1 MEVVVEKMKEEIY
14 PLCSLLN
21 FRVEEGM
28 VKASTYSGK
37 DAQTIIIDKTD
48 FDRYRVPKDIR
59 EAYKN
64 HWNNRKGT
72 LRRKWETQEQIPQ
85 DTISW

>member
-1 MEVVVEKMKEEIY
+1 MHEKNL

-37 DAQTIIIDKTD
+37 NSETIIIDKAD

-72 LRRKWETQEQIPQ
+72 LRRKWDVQEQESKN
-85 DTISW
+85 TISW